1 MFISGIK
8 KKIMETKKIRFEKG
22 VFLTGKEIKEL
33 LYPHEVHNFMENGL
47 MGYTPIKSF
56 TVQINIIEDEPVQP
70 KFECYEIHVVQARM
84 YGCKEQCKE
93 CEEEEVSKHK
103 DKLIEDEES

>member
-1 MFISGIK
+1 
-8 KKIMETKKIRFEKG
+8 METKTIRFEKG
-22 VFLTGKEIKEL
+22 TIHWPHHLPDVEGIEVFFDQTDNDWPRVK
-33 LYPHEVHNFMENGL
+33 V
-47 MGYTPIKSF
+47 IKSF

-103 DKLIEDEES
+103 NKLIEDEES